1 MDGAVGRLKRGQA
14 VSHEVE
20 PGTHDVKVLFAK
32 TGWQVPNPKTSPT
45 MTYTVQD
52 SETLVLNV
60 SLGPANSPGMTAPTE
75 EDWLSLIAEGESGR
89 KQTSQRSTSAIVRAL
104 LAVIVLGSFVMSL
117 VFHPGSAVHTVSQ
130 VVGGASAAAQAAA
143 TARPT
148 APCMW
153 TSRRPARTRW
163 PAGAPPCN
171 STRPTHRSAKPCG
184 TTGPGGER
192 PAAGSATPSRS
203 RPGREASVSR
213 TGQVGVRAG
222 VCPTWPVMPTRP
234 PATATAP
241 SRVGRG
247 RRSQAMNPAT
257 SSNRA
262 WLTVH
267 DDSR

>member
-104 LAVIVLGSFVMSL
+104 LAVIVLGSFVMSF
-117 VFHPGSAVHTVSQ
+117 VFHPGSAGHTVSQ
-130 VVGGASAAAQAAA
+130 VVGGASAAALAYLLYRHLRQ
-143 TARPT
+143 
-148 APCMW
+148 
-153 TSRRPARTRW
+153 PA
-163 PAGAPPCN
+163 
-171 STRPTHRSAKPCG
+171 
-184 TTGPGGER
+184 
-192 PAAGSATPSRS
+192 
-203 RPGREASVSR
+203 
-213 TGQVGVRAG
+213 
-222 VCPTWPVMPTRP
+222 
-234 PATATAP
+234 
-241 SRVGRG
+241 
-247 RRSQAMNPAT
+247 
-257 SSNRA
+257 
-262 WLTVH
+262 
-267 DDSR
+267 